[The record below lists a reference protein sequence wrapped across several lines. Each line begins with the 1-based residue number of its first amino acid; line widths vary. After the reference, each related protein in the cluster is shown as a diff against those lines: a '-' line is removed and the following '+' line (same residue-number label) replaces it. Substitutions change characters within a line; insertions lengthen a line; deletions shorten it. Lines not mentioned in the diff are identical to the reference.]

1 MAQTAGPLTYLLIV
15 AISFDSRSDTL
26 GRIDPD
32 ETAQPR
38 RVRLAIIVS
47 HPIQYYAPL
56 HQRLARRSDLIVKV
70 FFTWHSGKTAIQDH
84 GFRRPVAWDIP
95 LTEEYDWELVP
106 NTAAD
111 PGTHHFFGLR
121 NPTLVERVR
130 AWAPDAVHISG
141 WAWYSHLSALRQFAK
156 ADLPTLFRGD
166 SHLLDKVKKGPRWW
180 LKRAVLRHV
189 FRWPSVFLTVGAAN
203 RSYFETF
210 GVDSDRLFPCPHSI
224 DVRRFAEPHDEFE
237 RRAAEWRNQLGI
249 GPGRKVLLFAGK
261 FERKKR
267 PVELMRVVQTMQD
280 SSVVLVIV
288 GCGELESEVKAIAEN
303 DPERFRVL
311 PFQNQS
317 RMPLVYRLGDLFVL
331 PSLYGET
338 WGLAVNEAMACG
350 RPVVVSDR
358 VGCAE
363 DVVDESCGRVFK
375 ADDPNAL
382 ALALIE
388 LMADSVRLQKMK
400 TAAAERAWAFDI
412 GVTESSVVE
421 AVGRICF
428 K

>member
-1 MAQTAGPLTYLLIV
+1 M
-15 AISFDSRSDTL
+15 
-26 GRIDPD
+26 GRIDTDAP
-32 ETAQPR
+32 PPSK
-38 RVRLAIIVS
+38 RVKLAIIVS

-56 HQRLARRSDLIVKV
+56 HQRLARRRDLMIKV
-70 FFTWHSGKTAIQDH
+70 FFTWHSGEKAIEDH

-95 LTEEYDWELVP
+95 LTEGYDWELVP

-121 NPTLVERVR
+121 NPKLFERVR
-130 AWAPDAVHISG
+130 AWDPDVVHISG
-141 WAWYSHLSALRQFAK
+141 WAWYSHLSALRAFAK
-156 ADLPTLFRGD
+156 VGVPTLFRGD
-166 SHLLDKVKKGPRWW
+166 SHLLDPVANGPQWW
-180 LKRAVLRHV
+180 LKRSVLRHI

-203 RSYFETF
+203 RAYFETF
-210 GVDSDRLFPCPHSI
+210 GVDANRLRPCPHSI
-224 DVRRFAEPHDEFE
+224 DVRRFAEPHDELE
-237 RRAAEWRNQLGI
+237 CRAAEWRSQLGI
-249 GPGRKVLLFAGK
+249 APGRKVLLFAGK

-267 PVELMRVVQTMQD
+267 PVELMHAVQTIQD
-280 SSVVLVIV
+280 SSVVLVMV
-288 GCGELESEVKAIAEN
+288 GNGELESEVKAIAAT

-317 RMPLVYRLGDLFVL
+317 RMPVVYRLGDVFVL

-350 RPVVVSDR
+350 RPVVISDR
-358 VGCAE
+358 VGCAQ

-375 ADDPNAL
+375 ADDSDAL
-382 ALALIE
+382 ASALIE
-388 LMADSVRLQKMK
+388 LTADSLRLQKMK
-400 TAAAERAWAFDI
+400 KAAAERAWAFDI

-428 K
+428 R